1 MAKKKQGDG
10 SVFQR
15 KDGRWEGRI
24 VVGYKENGYAQTKN
38 VTAHTKTECQEK
50 LAKLREE
57 CGRRSEKIK
66 PHIAALAGFVPCAL
80 SGTIIL
86 LRFESP
92 LDKWYFLI
100 TCKLVYSPCAPAA
113 GSRDISSIPVISA
126 RDFAA
131 SYMTSSEPCTVDAG
145 CSGSS
150 SSSAYSGSLSSVAVS
165 FPAASFSC
173 NTDASSV

>member
-1 MAKKKQGDG
+1 MSISAAV
-10 SVFQR
+10 SSP
-15 KDGRWEGRI
+15 
-24 VVGYKENGYAQTKN
+24 
-38 VTAHTKTECQEK
+38 TASFN
-50 LAKLREE
+50 ALRSTLP
-57 CGRRSEKIK
+57 RLSLFTLMISK

-145 CSGSS
+145 CSGCTEVNAGFLAST
-150 SSSAYSGSLSSVAVS
+150 SLSFGLYFIVQLPSG
-165 FPAASFSC
+165 
-173 NTDASSV
+173 